1 MVTSSNDGGGG
12 GGVEMVR
19 DTSRED
25 ELKRM
30 TQAWETEQP
39 GRLQKVRSPSSI
51 YLLLNCKLCP
61 CSRVELNRLSTFYCG
76 FVQGPFEI
84 MLGAWQWVWPRMR
97 LTVE

>member
-1 MVTSSNDGGGG
+1 MVTSSSEGGSG

-39 GRLQKVRSPSSI
+39 GRLQKVGSPSSI
-51 YLLLNCKLCP
+51 CIP
-61 CSRVELNRLSTFYCG
+61 T
-76 FVQGPFEI
+76 
-84 MLGAWQWVWPRMR
+84 A
-97 LTVE
+97 